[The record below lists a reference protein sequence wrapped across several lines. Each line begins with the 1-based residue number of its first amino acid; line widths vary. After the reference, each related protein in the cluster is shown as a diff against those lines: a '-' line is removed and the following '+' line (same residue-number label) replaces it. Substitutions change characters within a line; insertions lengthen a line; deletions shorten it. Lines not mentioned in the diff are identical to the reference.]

1 MLLCAV
7 SVIVGEG
14 TKEVAKEKAIYN
26 IIMIIGRQKKKKD
39 RQK

>member
-7 SVIVGEG
+7 SVIVEEG
-14 TKEVAKEKAIYN
+14 TKVVAKEKAIYN
-26 IIMIIGRQKKKKD
+26 IIMIIGCQKKKKD